1 MQEVDQTAKVVLY
14 LMKEHDFGEKTIKRL
29 GGTVISLAQD
39 QHLKFMGPFC
49 LKSIVI
55 ELVLESEVAIHIQG
69 LKGLGGLASALGYGA
84 YMYKNRGQMSTS
96 VYLMQLRVT
105 AQSAVVIALLGG
117 VTYSLITQYV
127 LSPKEKD
134 KK

>member
-1 MQEVDQTAKVVLY
+1 
-14 LMKEHDFGEKTIKRL
+14 
-29 GGTVISLAQD
+29 
-39 QHLKFMGPFC
+39 
-49 LKSIVI
+49 
-55 ELVLESEVAIHIQG
+55 
-69 LKGLGGLASALGYGA
+69 
-84 YMYKNRGQMSTS
+84 MYKNRGQMSTS

>member
-1 MQEVDQTAKVVLY
+1 MSQSYFEDLEESQSQKLARKAK
-14 LMKEHDFGEKTIKRL
+14 ESPF
-29 GGTVISLAQD
+29 VIA
-39 QHLKFMGPFC
+39 
-49 LKSIVI
+49 
-55 ELVLESEVAIHIQG
+55 
-69 LKGLGGLASALGYGA
+69 GLGGLASALGYGA